1 MAAHARLKNEFTEDE
16 KYHKL
21 MTCEPQKR
29 SFTSMKQHG
38 KFSSRYIENEVITVE
53 NLVQSC
59 CFFLSPTEF
68 MSEILI
74 LLISSQFENKL
85 CIAVKLSFRKHSFI
99 LL

>member
-1 MAAHARLKNEFTEDE
+1 MGSSALDTSKTRLLLLKIWY
-16 KYHKL
+16 K
-21 MTCEPQKR
+21 
-29 SFTSMKQHG
+29 
-38 KFSSRYIENEVITVE
+38 VV
-53 NLVQSC
+53 V
-59 CFFLSPTEF
+59 FLSPTEF